1 MTDWLDP
8 NVLAV
13 TLGAVAGLLG
23 LLASGH
29 ALLNK
34 RRPRSAFGWIAV
46 CLMFP
51 LAGAILYYLFGVNR
65 SRRRAQ
71 KLRDESLLAAPHSV
85 HAAFTDDGAAALGR
99 LGEALSGEPLL
110 GGNAVTLLRCGEEA
124 YPAMLSAI
132 DDARERVLLSTYIFD
147 SDDTGRAFADALQR
161 AVERGVE
168 VQVLLDGFGELYT
181 FPRARRMLHKRGIT
195 VRRFL
200 PPRLLPPS
208 LMINLRN
215 HRKILLV
222 DNDVAFTG
230 GMNIS
235 DRHCV
240 EREGRGHRVVDV
252 HFALRGPVVA
262 SLQATFN
269 GDWVFAGGALQAD
282 VPVIAPAGRSQCRAI
297 ADGPDE
303 ELDRLLLLMVGT
315 IGLAR
320 RRVGIMTPYFIPPR
334 ELLGALQTAALRGVD
349 VSILLP
355 EHNNLFFMH
364 RATRHLLWELLQR
377 DVRVYLQ
384 PGPFVHSKLLLVDD
398 DYAQM
403 GSANLD
409 PRSLRLNFE
418 LNVEIIDADFA
429 AELSEHYAAARSQAR
444 EITLEDVDRR
454 SVGTR
459 LVDGMAWLFSPYL

>member
-8 NVLAV
+8 NLLAV
-13 TLGAVAGLLG
+13 ALGVAAGLLG

-71 KLRDESLLAAPHSV
+71 KLRDEGLFAAAHSV
-85 HAAFTDDGAAALGR
+85 HATFPGDGAAALGR
-99 LGEALSGEPLL
+99 LGEALSGQPLL
-110 GGNAVTLLRCGEEA
+110 SGNAVTLLRCGEEA
-124 YPAMLSAI
+124 YPAMLAAI
-132 DDARERVLLSTYIFD
+132 DDARQRVLLSSYIFD
-147 SDDTGRAFADALQR
+147 SDDTGRSFADALQR
-161 AVERGVE
+161 AVQRGVE
-168 VQVLLDGFGELYT
+168 VSVLLDGFGELYT
-181 FPRARRMLHKRGIT
+181 FPRARRMLRKRGIT

-215 HRKILLV
+215 HRKVLLV
-222 DNDVAFTG
+222 DDEVAFTG

-240 EREGRGHRVVDV
+240 ERQGKGHRVVDV

-262 SLQATFN
+262 SLRSIFN
-269 GDWVFAGGALQAD
+269 GDWVFAGGEPITGVPD
-282 VPVIAPAGRSQCRAI
+282 VAPAGAAQCRAI

-377 DVRVYLQ
+377 GVRIYLQ
-384 PGPFVHSKLLLVDD
+384 PGHFVHSKLFLVDD
-398 DYAQM
+398 DYVQM

-418 LNVEIIDADFA
+418 LNVEVLDADFA
-429 AELSEHYAAARSQAR
+429 AGLGKYYAEARSGAR
-444 EITLEDVDRR
+444 EITLEEVDGRGM
-454 SVGTR
+454 GTR
-459 LVDGMAWLFSPYL
+459 LVDGMTWLFSPYL